1 MRATVEVR
9 GEVDLTSCAPR
20 CEIRARRTMSLG
32 LDVSDKYVASR
43 SERHE
48 RIETSVTKSNR
59 TAGGEVAEGI
69 YEK

>member
-1 MRATVEVR
+1 
-9 GEVDLTSCAPR
+9 
-20 CEIRARRTMSLG
+20 MSLG